1 MSQWRHYS
9 AEVSLPKNWVNE
21 KPESLI
27 EPNAHF
33 YAHVLPLLPPAH
45 RSAII
50 SLLHL
55 TTPLFASLS

>member
-27 EPNAHF
+27 EPNTHS
-33 YAHVLPLLPPAH
+33 YADVLPLLPPAQC
-45 RSAII
+45 SAFI

-55 TTPLFASLS
+55 TAL